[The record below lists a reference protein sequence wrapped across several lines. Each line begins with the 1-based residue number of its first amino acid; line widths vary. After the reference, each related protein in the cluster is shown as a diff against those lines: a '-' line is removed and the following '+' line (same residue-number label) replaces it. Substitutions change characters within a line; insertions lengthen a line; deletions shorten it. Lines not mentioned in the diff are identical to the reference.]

1 MRSGE
6 HGTKQ
11 AKPSPKPVALS
22 IERDS
27 DNKALGFWS
36 ILAIGVG
43 GMVGGGIFAVLGLS
57 VQLARGGAPIA
68 FALAG
73 LVALVS
79 SYSYAKLSVRFPSQG
94 GTVEFIN
101 RAYGTG
107 FVTGSL
113 NNLLWLSYVVM
124 LSLYAYAFGSYGAS
138 FFSAET
144 RPLFKHVF
152 ISVVIVVLTLVNA
165 IGSKVVGE
173 LEEWIVGFKVLILL
187 GFIGFGL
194 SGVEFARMEPAAWA
208 QPIPLLAG
216 GMIIFLAYE
225 GFELIANTARD
236 ARNPARTLPRSFY
249 AAVGF
254 VIVLYILVSAVTV
267 GTLSVHQIVQAK
279 DYALAEAAKPF
290 LGRLGFV
297 LIAIAAMLSTSSAI
311 NATLYGSARVSY
323 IIAKQGELPEFIE
336 RRVWKGATEG
346 LLITSGLTLLVA
358 NSFNLTNIS
367 MMGSAGF
374 LLIFAAVNS
383 ANVKLHRETGARLWL
398 CVTGAAVCLLALA
411 ALVWQTASMHPL
423 NLLVLGGIL
432 ALAFS
437 MEFVY
442 RRVRLRSTA
451 HALRK

>member
-1 MRSGE
+1 MRSEE
-6 HGTKQ
+6 HGAKQ
-11 AKPSPKPVALS
+11 TRPSPKSGDLTS
-22 IERDS
+22 EHGKDR
-27 DNKALGFWS
+27 KTLGFWS
-36 ILAIGVG
+36 IVAIGVG

-68 FALAG
+68 FVLAG

-101 RAYGTG
+101 RAYGAG

-138 FFSAET
+138 FLPSDS
-144 RPLFKHVF
+144 RPLFKHLF
-152 ISVVIVVLTLVNA
+152 ISAVIVVLTLVNA
-165 IGSKVVGE
+165 IGSKLVGE
-173 LEEWIVGFKVLILL
+173 LEEWIVGFKILILL
-187 GFIGFGL
+187 GFVGFGIR
-194 SGVEFARMEPAAWA
+194 GVDLARMEPQAWS
-208 QPIPLLAG
+208 QPIALLAG

-236 ARNPARTLPRSFY
+236 ARKPERILPRSFY
-249 AAVGF
+249 VAVGF
-254 VIVLYILVSAVTV
+254 VIVLYLLVSAVTV

-279 DYALAEAAKPF
+279 DYALAEAAQPF
-290 LGRLGFV
+290 LGRMGFV

-311 NATLYGSARVSY
+311 NATLYGAARVSY
-323 IIAKQGELPEFIE
+323 VIAKQGELPEFIE

-346 LLITSGLTLLVA
+346 LLITCGMTLLVA
-358 NSFNLTNIS
+358 NSFDLTHIS

-374 LLIFAAVNS
+374 LLIFAAVNA
-383 ANVKLHRETGARLWL
+383 ANAKLHRETGARLWL
-398 CVTGAAVCLLALA
+398 CVTGTVVCLLALA
-411 ALVWQTASMHPL
+411 ALVWQTAHMHPL

-432 ALAFS
+432 ALAFT
-437 MEFVY
+437 MEFIY
-442 RRVRLRSTA
+442 RRARMKSTA
-451 HALRK
+451 QALRR